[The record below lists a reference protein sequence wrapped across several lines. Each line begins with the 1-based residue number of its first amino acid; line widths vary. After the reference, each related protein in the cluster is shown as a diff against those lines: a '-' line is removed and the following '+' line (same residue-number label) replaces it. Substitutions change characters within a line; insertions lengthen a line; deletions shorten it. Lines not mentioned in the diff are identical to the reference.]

1 MKNPSIQYYNVFAE
15 ENSRYHLSP
24 EELYLY
30 GLISTMKNKQQ
41 VTITNIDVIH
51 QYSPINFFSR
61 EKESKQRIKQHL
73 LSLKEKEVIH
83 FENETIDN
91 KSLLIIYFMNDLK
104 DDSIGKGV
112 KGFENVDFVKFNSF
126 STMIDHY
133 IYFTVKRFDKLG
145 GFTCDYKRWAN
156 ILGCTER
163 TARKKIKEAVNKSI
177 IYKNIGDY
185 KDEKLNNRD
194 QKKQDKNTYK
204 TIPFSSEE
212 KTFQTKKVEIVQANK
227 KRANKIKNGFHPD
240 DYIEEIK
247 EAMYFFKTYSDDD
260 GDVFPSAEHYS
271 TYFKVKDNVKDR
283 EPSGLEKEFIKV
295 AEKRINYLKNNPQFN
310 IEFEEGRQL
319 YEEEK
324 GINES
329 NPSNEFVSDEF
340 VDLLHKSLE
349 MNNDQKKTIE
359 INIEEIF

>member
-15 ENSRYHLSP
+15 ENSSYHLSI

-30 GLISTMKNKQQ
+30 GLLSMLKNKEQK
-41 VTITNIDVIH
+41 TITNVDVIH
-51 QYSPINFFSR
+51 QFSPINFFSR

-91 KSLLIIYFMNDLK
+91 KSLLIISFMNDLK
-104 DDSIGKGV
+104 DDSVGKGV

-145 GFTCDYKRWAN
+145 GFTCDYKRWAS
-156 ILGCTER
+156 ILGCSER
-163 TARKKIKEAVNKSI
+163 TAKEKIKEAVKKQI

-185 KDEKLNNRD
+185 KDEKINNRD

-240 DYIEEIK
+240 EYSEEIQ

-260 GDVFPSAEHYS
+260 GDVFPSAEHYA
-271 TYFKVKDNVKDR
+271 TYLKVKDNVKDR
-283 EPSGLEKEFIKV
+283 EPRTLEKNFIKI
-295 AEKRINYLKNNPQFN
+295 AEKRMSYLKNNPQFHV
-310 IEFEEGRQL
+310 EFEEGRQL

-329 NPSNEFVSDEF
+329 NLSDEF
-340 VDLLHKSLE
+340 VDLLNESLE
-349 MNNDQKKTIE
+349 MDNTQKKTIE
-359 INIEEIF
+359 KHINIEEIF